1 MPFSVSPS
9 FFCFYATAILDMNQP
24 TVEKMLC
31 PLYYWYRYEQ
41 EELPMEIQNYFSQK
55 PLTCS
60 LKHRFIGRQGD
71 IYEKE
76 EPVLCEHS
84 MHVLVNDLLRMDFV
98 CLPQFLP
105 ELILGHLVTEGYIH
119 RAAEVESLYI
129 SSDGSNASVTLK
141 ELNTPEP
148 MPDVIPAYW
157 EAEWVFALADRFS
170 QGMPVHEQ
178 TCATHSCFLARKTE
192 LLFQCEDIGRHNAID
207 KAIGFALINDIDL
220 QKCLLYSS
228 GRMPADMAAKA
239 IRAGI
244 PVMASK
250 GAPTTS
256 AVKLAKRHKLTLLC
270 AARKDRMKLYA
281 DPSRE

>member
-1 MPFSVSPS
+1 
-9 FFCFYATAILDMNQP
+9 
-24 TVEKMLC
+24 
-31 PLYYWYRYEQ
+31 
-41 EELPMEIQNYFSQK
+41 MEIQNHFSQK

-71 IYEKE
+71 IYEE
-76 EPVLCEHS
+76 EETVLCEHS

-105 ELILGHLVTEGYIH
+105 ELILGHLVTEGYMH

-129 SSDGSNASVTLK
+129 SSDGSSASVALK

-148 MPDVIPAYW
+148 IPDVIPAYW

-256 AVKLAKRHKLTLLC
+256 AVNLAKRHKLTLLC

>member
-1 MPFSVSPS
+1 
-9 FFCFYATAILDMNQP
+9 
-24 TVEKMLC
+24 
-31 PLYYWYRYEQ
+31 
-41 EELPMEIQNYFSQK
+41 MEIQNHFSQR

-119 RAAEVESLYI
+119 QANEVESLYI
-129 SSDGSNASVTLK
+129 SSDGSDAAVK
-141 ELNTPEP
+141 IKKLNSLDP
-148 MPDVIPAYW
+148 MPDVIPAPW
-157 EAEWVFALADRFS
+157 KAEWVFALADRFS
-170 QGMPVHEQ
+170 RGMPVHEQ
-178 TCATHSCFLARKTE
+178 TCATHSCFLARKNE

-207 KAIGFALINDIDL
+207 KSIGFALIHNIDL

-250 GAPTTS
+250 GAPTAS
-256 AVKLAKRHKLTLLC
+256 AVELARKHKLTLLC

-281 DPSRE
+281 EPTQE

>member
-1 MPFSVSPS
+1 
-9 FFCFYATAILDMNQP
+9 
-24 TVEKMLC
+24 
-31 PLYYWYRYEQ
+31 
-41 EELPMEIQNYFSQK
+41 MEIQNHFSSF

-60 LKHRFIGRQGD
+60 LQHTFIGRQGERF
-71 IYEKE
+71 EKS

-84 MHVLVNDLLRMDFV
+84 MHVIVNKTLEMDFV
-98 CLPQFLP
+98 CLPQVLP
-105 ELILGHLVTEGYIH
+105 ELILGHLVTEGYIQ
-119 RAAEVESLYI
+119 RADEVKSLYI
-129 SSDGSNASVTLK
+129 SSDGSSAAVTLK

-148 MPDVIPAYW
+148 MPDVIPAHW
-157 EAEWVFALADRFS
+157 EAEWVFSLADRFA

-178 TCATHSCFLARKTE
+178 TCATHSCFLAWENE

-207 KAIGFALINDIDL
+207 KAIGYALINNIDL

-250 GAPTTS
+250 GAPTAR
-256 AVKLAKRHKLTLLC
+256 AVDLARKHKLTLLC
-270 AARKDRMKLYA
+270 AARRDRMKLYA
-281 DPSRE
+281 DPGRS